1 MTVAALARLT
11 DLARRERNRT
21 PSGVVPLPLL
31 VGAVGV
37 AGLAALTG
45 SLAELAQGRQTA
57 TELGGSAVLLAAA
70 ILAERFP
77 VPLGVGAG
85 GVSLAAVFIV
95 GAGYLYG
102 WVPAVV
108 VGCLTRGVF
117 EVLQRRRFDRIVYN
131 TATYGLAA
139 GAAGLAAWIGPHTSD
154 WRDLIANVLLGST
167 AFYVTNV
174 VLIAAVIATASRQR
188 INAVLDETVRKTV
201 SVFGIMFTVS
211 LMLDVLWQRSPV
223 LSAALLGPL
232 LALALYQRS
241 STRERAAME
250 LAHTDSLTALGNA
263 RAFQAEL
270 ESLLHGADET
280 GTPVSLCVLDLDEF
294 KEINDRHGHPAG
306 DRILTV
312 VADSLR
318 TEGQAFRL
326 GGDEFAL
333 LLPGVDEEEAF
344 DIGSRAI
351 KRIAHG
357 RAADAPAAT
366 VSAGVATYPGHEL
379 ERSQLV
385 RAADRALYAAKAS
398 GRNAVRTF
406 APGVIESAER
416 RTAAQADRRA
426 RLNAASCLARTIEA
440 RDAYTSDHS
449 DAVADLA
456 ARLALELELSPEEA
470 ELMRLAGRVHDLGK
484 VAIAEDVLCKP
495 GPLSGDERRTIET
508 HSEIGFRMLS
518 SLGIEPVAVWVRHH
532 HERWDGTGYPNGL
545 AGEEIPIG
553 SRILAVADAYE
564 AMTSD
569 RVYQDGMPEDDALAE
584 LARCANTQFDPGVVD
599 ALFALVCA
607 DAMTARESSP
617 ILR

>member
-1 MTVAALARLT
+1 VAGLAQLT
-11 DLARRERNRT
+11 DLVRRERNRT

-31 VGAVGV
+31 VSGVGL
-37 AGLAALTG
+37 AGLAVLAGSLVELAGGHRELVELTG
-45 SLAELAQGRQTA
+45 SL
-57 TELGGSAVLLAAA
+57 VLLGAA

-77 VPLGVGAG
+77 VPLGVGSG

-102 WVPAVV
+102 WAPAIV
-108 VGCLTRGVF
+108 VGCVTRGVF
-117 EVLQRRRFDRIVYN
+117 EVLQQRRRIDRLVYN

-139 GAAGLAAWIGPHTSD
+139 GAAGLAAGVAPHDGDSR
-154 WRDLIANVLLGST
+154 WLICNVLLAST

-188 INAVLDETVRKTV
+188 VNAVLDETVRTTA
-201 SVFGIMFTVS
+201 SLFGIMFTVS
-211 LMLDVLWQRSPV
+211 LMLDVLWQRAPI

-250 LAHTDSLTALGNA
+250 LALTDPLTALGNY
-263 RAFQAEL
+263 RAFQRTLDA
-270 ESLLHGADET
+270 LLDDADEN

-318 TEGQAFRL
+318 SEGQAFRL

-333 LLPGVDEEEAF
+333 LLPGVDEDGAF
-344 DIGSRAI
+344 AIGSRAVM
-351 KRIAHG
+351 RVASGG
-357 RAADAPAAT
+357 RDGVPPAT
-366 VSAGVATYPGHEL
+366 MSAGVATYPGEDV

-385 RAADRALYAAKAS
+385 RAADRALYAAKTS
-398 GRNAVRTF
+398 GRNAVRAF
-406 APGVIESAER
+406 ARGVIESSER

-449 DAVADLA
+449 DAVAELA
-456 ARLALELELSPEEA
+456 ARLALELGLSPEEA

-495 GPLSGDERRTIET
+495 GPLTGDERATIET
-508 HSEIGFRMLS
+508 HSEVGFRMLS
-518 SLGIEPVAVWVRHH
+518 SLGIEPVALWVRHH
-532 HERWDGTGYPNGL
+532 HERWDGTGYPTGL

-553 SRILAVADAYE
+553 ARILAVADAYE

-569 RVYQDGMPEDDALAE
+569 RVYQDGMAGDEALAE
-584 LARCANTQFDPGVVD
+584 IARCAHTQFDPRVVD
-599 ALFALVCA
+599 ALFALA
-607 DAMTARESSP
+607 GLEPAHHSP
-617 ILR
+617 AALVRA